1 MRISKRAYVV
11 NGKKASKH
19 RVFLLR
25 HARIHLSWDTDVYLR
40 TPIGVIKEQ
49 IRVERKRGYHK
60 ERFGY

>member
-1 MRISKRAYVV
+1 MRNSKRAFVV

-25 HARIHLSWDTDVYLR
+25 HARIHISWDTDKYLK
-40 TPIGVIKEQ
+40 THIDVIREQ
-49 IRVERKRGYHK
+49 IRVERERGYHK

>member
-1 MRISKRAYVV
+1 MRNNKRAWVV

-25 HARIHLSWDTDVYLR
+25 HARINLSWDTDEYLKL
-40 TPIGVIKEQ
+40 PIGVIREQ
-49 IRVERKRGYHK
+49 IRVERERGYHK